1 MADIT
6 PTLKSGGSGAGWYA
20 QMLNLSGANV
30 VTANGTSEYV
40 APMAYEGKVLVPT
53 WFAVRYTEGT
63 SSPTAASV
71 AFDCKVGGGTTAYN
85 LAMGD
90 YGTLAFGVAVTT
102 TNGHIIVPFATTQAS
117 VGLGGAIMD
126 LTGIDAIRAV
136 VTFTDGA
143 DETNAVFQ
151 LTIGGR
157 VAYRQF
163 P

>member
-1 MADIT
+1 MACNWTICRI
-6 PTLKSGGSGAGWYA
+6 SRRCVGSELRFPG
-20 QMLNLSGANV
+20 
-30 VTANGTSEYV
+30 
-40 APMAYEGKVLVPT
+40 
-53 WFAVRYTEGT
+53 
-63 SSPTAASV
+63 
-71 AFDCKVGGGTTAYN
+71 
-85 LAMGD
+85 
-90 YGTLAFGVAVTT
+90 
-102 TNGHIIVPFATTQAS
+102 IVPFATTQAS